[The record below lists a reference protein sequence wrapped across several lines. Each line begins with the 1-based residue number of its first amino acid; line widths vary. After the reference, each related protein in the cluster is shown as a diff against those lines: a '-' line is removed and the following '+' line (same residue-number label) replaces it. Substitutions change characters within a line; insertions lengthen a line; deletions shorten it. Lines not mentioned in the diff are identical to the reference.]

1 MKSERVRQV
10 SPVENSGRQRIVT
23 TARRHFFAYGF
34 RAVTMDD
41 LARELGMSKKTLYA
55 HFPSKAALVEAVLL
69 DKIRS
74 VESDLQQITSGSSSD
89 FLTTLHQLLA
99 RVQMHLEEI
108 QPPFLRDLR
117 REAPE
122 MFALVETRR
131 REMIHQYFGRLV
143 GDGQVAGIIREDV
156 PDQTDRRDPAW
167 RHAGNYESGKAYGA
181 GPYSKKWLFGHHHR
195 DFPWCVHRNRE
206 SDTMIGSNADTTKS
220 PLLHWLRIRGIGRP
234 DQL

>member
-10 SPVENSGRQRIVT
+10 SPVENSGRQRIVA

-41 LARELGMSKKTLYA
+41 IARELGMSKKTLYA

-69 DKIRS
+69 DKIRR
-74 VESDLQQITSGSSSD
+74 VETDLKRITSSSSSN

-143 GDGQVAGIIREDV
+143 GDGQAEGIIREDV
-156 PDQTDRRDPAW
+156 PTELIVEILLGATQAIMNPEKLTELGLTPRD
-167 RHAGNYESGKAYGA
+167 GFSGIITVI
-181 GPYSKKWLFGHHHR
+181 F
-195 DFPWCVHRNRE
+195 
-206 SDTMIGSNADTTKS
+206 
-220 PLLHWLRIRGIGRP
+220 RGVVTEMGRAT
-234 DQL
+234 L

>member
-10 SPVENSGRQRIVT
+10 SPVENSGRQRIVA

-41 LARELGMSKKTLYA
+41 IARELGMSKKTLYA

-69 DKIRS
+69 DKIRR
-74 VESDLQQITSGSSSD
+74 VETDLKRITSSSSSN

-143 GDGQVAGIIREDV
+143 GDGQAEGIIREDV
-156 PDQTDRRDPAW
+156 PT
-167 RHAGNYESGKAYGA
+167 ELIVEILLGA
-181 GPYSKKWLFGHHHR
+181 TQAIMNPEKLTELGLTP
-195 DFPWCVHRNRE
+195 RE
-206 SDTMIGSNADTTKS
+206 GFSAIITVIF
-220 PLLHWLRIRGIGRP
+220 RGVVTEMGRAT
-234 DQL
+234 L

>member
-1 MKSERVRQV
+1 MKDDRVQQV
-10 SPVENSGRQRIVT
+10 SPVENSGRQRIVAA
-23 TARRHFFAYGF
+23 ARSHFFAYGF

-74 VESDLQQITSGSSSD
+74 VEADLKRITFGPSSD

-99 RVQMHLEEI
+99 HMQRHLEEI

-122 MFALVETRR
+122 MFTVVETRR
-131 REMIHQYFGRLV
+131 RDMIHQYFGKVV
-143 GDGQVAGIIREDV
+143 GDGKAAEIIREDV
-156 PDQTDRRDPAW
+156 PT
-167 RHAGNYESGKAYGA
+167 ELIVEILLGA
-181 GPYSKKWLFGHHHR
+181 TQAIMNPEKLTELGLTP
-195 DFPWCVHRNRE
+195 RE
-206 SDTMIGSNADTTKS
+206 GFSAITTV
-220 PLLHWLRIRGIGRP
+220 IFRGVVTEIGRAT
-234 DQL
+234 L

>member
-1 MKSERVRQV
+1 MMKSERVRQV

-23 TARRHFFAYGF
+23 TARRHFFTYGF
-34 RAVTMDD
+34 RAITMDD

-55 HFPSKAALVEAVLL
+55 HFPGKGALVEAVLL
-69 DKIRS
+69 DKIRR
-74 VESDLQQITSGSSSD
+74 VESDLQQITSDSSSD

-156 PDQTDRRDPAW
+156 QTKLIVEILLGATQAIMNPEKLMEL
-167 RHAGNYESGKAYGA
+167 GLTPKSGFSGIITVI
-181 GPYSKKWLFGHHHR
+181 F
-195 DFPWCVHRNRE
+195 
-206 SDTMIGSNADTTKS
+206 
-220 PLLHWLRIRGIGRP
+220 RGVFTETGRAT
-234 DQL
+234 L

>member
-1 MKSERVRQV
+1 MKNEGVQQV
-10 SPVENSGRQRIVT
+10 SPVDNSGRQRIVA

-41 LARELGMSKKTLYA
+41 IARELGMSKKTLYA
-55 HFPSKAALVEAVLL
+55 HFPGKGALVEAVLL
-69 DKIRS
+69 DKIRR
-74 VESDLQQITSGSSSD
+74 VETDLKRITSGSSSD

-122 MFALVETRR
+122 MFALVETKR

-143 GDGQVAGIIREDV
+143 GDGQTEGIIREDV
-156 PDQTDRRDPAW
+156 PTELIVEILLGATQAIMNPEKLTELGLTPKD
-167 RHAGNYESGKAYGA
+167 GFSGIITVI
-181 GPYSKKWLFGHHHR
+181 F
-195 DFPWCVHRNRE
+195 
-206 SDTMIGSNADTTKS
+206 
-220 PLLHWLRIRGIGRP
+220 RGVFTETGRAT
-234 DQL
+234 L

>member
-1 MKSERVRQV
+1 MKSEPARQV
-10 SPVENSGRQRIVT
+10 SPVENSGRQRIVA

-41 LARELGMSKKTLYA
+41 IARELGMSKKTLYE

-69 DKIRS
+69 DKILS
-74 VESDLQQITSGSSSD
+74 VETDLKRITSNSSSD

-131 REMIHQYFGRLV
+131 REMIQQYFGRLV
-143 GDGQVAGIIREDV
+143 GDGQAAGIIREDV
-156 PDQTDRRDPAW
+156 PT
-167 RHAGNYESGKAYGA
+167 ELIVEILLGA
-181 GPYSKKWLFGHHHR
+181 TQAIMNPEKLTELGLTP
-195 DFPWCVHRNRE
+195 RE
-206 SDTMIGSNADTTKS
+206 GFSAIITVIF
-220 PLLHWLRIRGIGRP
+220 RGVVTEMGRAT
-234 DQL
+234 L

>member
-10 SPVENSGRQRIVT
+10 SPVENSGRQRIVA

-41 LARELGMSKKTLYA
+41 IARELGMSKKTLYE

-69 DKIRS
+69 DKILS
-74 VESDLQQITSGSSSD
+74 VETDLKRITSNSSSD

-131 REMIHQYFGRLV
+131 REMIQQYFGRLV
-143 GDGQVAGIIREDV
+143 GDGQAAGIIREDV
-156 PDQTDRRDPAW
+156 PT
-167 RHAGNYESGKAYGA
+167 ELIVEILLGA
-181 GPYSKKWLFGHHHR
+181 TQAIMNPEKLTELGLTP
-195 DFPWCVHRNRE
+195 RE
-206 SDTMIGSNADTTKS
+206 GFSAIITVIF
-220 PLLHWLRIRGIGRP
+220 RGVVTEMGRAT
-234 DQL
+234 L

>member
-10 SPVENSGRQRIVT
+10 SPVENSGRQRIVA
-23 TARRHFFAYGF
+23 TAQRHFFAYGF

-41 LARELGMSKKTLYA
+41 IARELGISKKTLYA

-69 DKIRS
+69 DKIHR
-74 VESDLQQITSGSSSD
+74 VETDLKRITSSSSSD

-143 GDGQVAGIIREDV
+143 GDGQAQGIIREDV
-156 PDQTDRRDPAW
+156 PTKLIVEILLGATQAIMNPEKLTELGLTPKD
-167 RHAGNYESGKAYGA
+167 GFSGIITVI
-181 GPYSKKWLFGHHHR
+181 F
-195 DFPWCVHRNRE
+195 
-206 SDTMIGSNADTTKS
+206 
-220 PLLHWLRIRGIGRP
+220 RGVFTEMGRAT
-234 DQL
+234 L

>member
-10 SPVENSGRQRIVT
+10 SPVENSGRQRIVA

-41 LARELGMSKKTLYA
+41 IARELGMSKKTLYA

-69 DKIRS
+69 DKIRR
-74 VESDLQQITSGSSSD
+74 VETDLKRITSSSSSN

-143 GDGQVAGIIREDV
+143 GAGQAEGIIREDV
-156 PDQTDRRDPAW
+156 PT
-167 RHAGNYESGKAYGA
+167 ELIVEILLGA
-181 GPYSKKWLFGHHHR
+181 TQAIMNPEKLTELGLTP
-195 DFPWCVHRNRE
+195 RE
-206 SDTMIGSNADTTKS
+206 GFSAIITVIF
-220 PLLHWLRIRGIGRP
+220 RGVVTEMGRAT
-234 DQL
+234 L

>member
-10 SPVENSGRQRIVT
+10 SHVENSSRQRIVA

-41 LARELGMSKKTLYA
+41 IARELGISKKTLYA

-69 DKIRS
+69 DKIRR
-74 VESDLQQITSGSSSD
+74 VETDLKRITSSSSSN

-143 GDGQVAGIIREDV
+143 GDGQAEGIIREDV
-156 PDQTDRRDPAW
+156 PT
-167 RHAGNYESGKAYGA
+167 ELIVEILLGA
-181 GPYSKKWLFGHHHR
+181 TQAIMNPEKLTELGLTPKDGFSAIITVIF
-195 DFPWCVHRNRE
+195 
-206 SDTMIGSNADTTKS
+206 
-220 PLLHWLRIRGIGRP
+220 RGVVTEMGRAT
-234 DQL
+234 L

>member
-10 SPVENSGRQRIVT
+10 SPVENSGRQRIVA

-41 LARELGMSKKTLYA
+41 IARELGMSKKTLYA
-55 HFPSKAALVEAVLL
+55 HFPGKAALVEAVLL
-69 DKIRS
+69 DKIRR
-74 VESDLQQITSGSSSD
+74 VETDLKRITFGSSSD

-99 RVQMHLEEI
+99 CVQMHLEEI

-143 GDGQVAGIIREDV
+143 GDGQAAGIIREDV
-156 PDQTDRRDPAW
+156 PT
-167 RHAGNYESGKAYGA
+167 ELIVEILLGA
-181 GPYSKKWLFGHHHR
+181 TQAIMNPEKLTELGLTP
-195 DFPWCVHRNRE
+195 RE
-206 SDTMIGSNADTTKS
+206 GFSAIITVIF
-220 PLLHWLRIRGIGRP
+220 RGVVTEMGRAI
-234 DQL
+234 L

>member
-10 SPVENSGRQRIVT
+10 SPVENSGRQRIVA

-41 LARELGMSKKTLYA
+41 IARELGMSKKTLYA

-69 DKIRS
+69 DKIRR
-74 VESDLQQITSGSSSD
+74 VETDLKRITSSSSSD

-143 GDGQVAGIIREDV
+143 GAGQAEGIIREDV
-156 PDQTDRRDPAW
+156 PTELIVEILLGATQAIMNPEKLTELGLTPKD
-167 RHAGNYESGKAYGA
+167 GFSGIITVI
-181 GPYSKKWLFGHHHR
+181 F
-195 DFPWCVHRNRE
+195 
-206 SDTMIGSNADTTKS
+206 
-220 PLLHWLRIRGIGRP
+220 RGVFTEMGRAT
-234 DQL
+234 L

>member
-10 SPVENSGRQRIVT
+10 SHVENSSRQRIVA

-41 LARELGMSKKTLYA
+41 IARELGISKKTLYA

-69 DKIRS
+69 DKIRR
-74 VESDLQQITSGSSSD
+74 VETDLKRITSSSSSN

-143 GDGQVAGIIREDV
+143 GDGQAEGLIREDV
-156 PDQTDRRDPAW
+156 PT
-167 RHAGNYESGKAYGA
+167 ELIVEILLGA
-181 GPYSKKWLFGHHHR
+181 TQAIMNPEKLTELGLTPKDGFSAIITVIF
-195 DFPWCVHRNRE
+195 
-206 SDTMIGSNADTTKS
+206 
-220 PLLHWLRIRGIGRP
+220 RGVVTEMGRAT
-234 DQL
+234 L

>member
-10 SPVENSGRQRIVT
+10 SPVENSGRQRIVA

-41 LARELGMSKKTLYA
+41 IAREVGMSKKTLYE
-55 HFPSKAALVEAVLL
+55 HFPRKSALVEAVLL
-69 DKIRS
+69 DKLRD
-74 VESDLQQITSGSSSD
+74 VETDLKQISSGSSSN
-89 FLTTLHQLLA
+89 FLTTLHQLLV

-122 MFALVETRR
+122 MFTLVETRR

-143 GDGQVAGIIREDV
+143 GAGQATGIIREDV
-156 PDQTDRRDPAW
+156 PTELIVEILLATQAIMNPEKLTELGLTPKN
-167 RHAGNYESGKAYGA
+167 GFSGIITVI
-181 GPYSKKWLFGHHHR
+181 F
-195 DFPWCVHRNRE
+195 
-206 SDTMIGSNADTTKS
+206 
-220 PLLHWLRIRGIGRP
+220 RGVFTETGRAT
-234 DQL
+234 L